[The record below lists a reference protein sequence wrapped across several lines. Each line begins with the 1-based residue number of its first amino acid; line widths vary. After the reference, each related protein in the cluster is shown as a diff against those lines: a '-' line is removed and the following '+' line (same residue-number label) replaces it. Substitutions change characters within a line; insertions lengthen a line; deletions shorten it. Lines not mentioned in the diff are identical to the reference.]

1 MTARKRKSIDAALR
15 ALFEQRMEGPDS
27 ARLADFILQLALAS
41 R

>member
-15 ALFEQRMEGPDS
+15 SLFEQRMETP
-27 ARLADFILQLALAS
+27 AAAPLAELVKQLAAAS

>member
-15 ALFEQRMEGPDS
+15 ALFEQRMHQS
-27 ARLADFILQLALAS
+27 ASAPLAEFARQLAAAN